1 MSKVVLAMSGGV
13 DSSVAVE
20 LLRREGW
27 EIVGVFMR
35 HGIQLSEEVHRR
47 KHGCCSEEDA
57 ADAQKVADRYGIPL
71 HILDFHEEFTQIV
84 EYFVDE
90 YLHCRTP
97 NPCIVCNAK
106 LKFGKLFDF
115 AKSIGAKKVATGHY
129 ARIRDGKI
137 FRGVDATKD
146 QSYVLHRIQPRYL
159 NHLLFPVGEFHKTE
173 IRQLAEEMG
182 LHVAGK
188 KDSQEICFV
197 PNDDHAQFVRDYVFQ
212 KTGKYPSTT
221 GHFVTTSGQDLGPHE
236 GLERYTIGQRKGL
249 RLAFREPHYV
259 LRLDA
264 ETGEVLLGT
273 HEELACQDLVAT
285 QANWLIPTPEKPF
298 SCQIKIRYRTPA
310 VQAEVT
316 PLPGGCFQAR
326 LQSPLYGIA
335 PGQAAVCY
343 DGDHLLGGAWLCGK
357 LPLPIV

>member
-13 DSSVAVE
+13 DSSVAAE

-35 HGIQLSEEVHRR
+35 HGIRLSEEVHRR

-57 ADAQKVADRYGIPL
+57 VDAQKVADRYGIPL

-97 NPCIVCNAK
+97 NPCVQCNAK

-115 AKSIGAKKVATGHY
+115 ARDVGAEKVATGHY
-129 ARIRDGKI
+129 ARIVDGKI
-137 FRGVDATKD
+137 FRGVDETKD
-146 QSYVLHRIQPRYL
+146 QSYVLHRIESQYL
-159 NHLLFPVGEFHKTE
+159 NRLLFPVGEFQKTE

-197 PNDDHAQFVRDYVFQ
+197 PNDDHAQFVRNYVFQ
-212 KTGKYPSTT
+212 KTGKSPSSA
-221 GHFVTTSGQDLGPHE
+221 GHFVTTDGKDLGPHE

-259 LRLDA
+259 VRLNA

-273 HEELACQDLVAT
+273 HEKLACQEFTVS
-285 QANWLIPTPEKPF
+285 QVNWLIPPPQEAF
-298 SCQIKIRYRTPA
+298 FCQVKIRYRTPA
-310 VQAEVT
+310 LEACVV
-316 PLPGGCFQAR
+316 PLGESRFLVRPV
-326 LQSPLYGIA
+326 SPIYGIA

-343 DGDHLLGGAWLCGK
+343 DGDQLLGGGWIDS
-357 LPLPIV
+357 P

>member
-1 MSKVVLAMSGGV
+1 MPKVVLAMSGGV
-13 DSSVAVE
+13 DSSVAAE
-20 LLRREGW
+20 LLHREGW

-57 ADAQKVADRYGIPL
+57 ADARKVANRYGIPL
-71 HILDFHEEFTQIV
+71 HVLDFHEEFTQIV
-84 EYFVDE
+84 EYFVEE

-97 NPCIVCNAK
+97 NPCIQCNAR

-115 AKSIGAKKVATGHY
+115 AREIGAEKVATGHY
-129 ARIRDGKI
+129 ARIVNGKI
-137 FRGVDATKD
+137 FRGVDAAKD
-146 QSYVLHRIQPRYL
+146 QSYVLHRIQRQFL
-159 NHLLFPVGEFHKTE
+159 NHLLFPIGEFHKTE
-173 IRQLAEEMG
+173 IRQLAEEME

-212 KTGKYPSTT
+212 KTGKYPSSA
-221 GHFVTTSGQDLGPHE
+221 GRFVTTEGKDMGPHE

-264 ETGEVLLGT
+264 ETGDVLLGT
-273 HEELACQDLVAT
+273 HDALACQELTASQV
-285 QANWLIPTPEKPF
+285 NWLIPPPQEPF
-298 SCQIKIRYRTPA
+298 SCQVKIRYRTPA
-310 VQAEVT
+310 MQARVT
-316 PLPGGCFQAR
+316 PLEGERFQVS
-326 LQSPLYGIA
+326 LESPLYGIA
-335 PGQAAVCY
+335 PGQAVVCY
-343 DGDHLLGGAWLCGK
+343 EGEQLLGGGWIDSL
-357 LPLPIV
+357 